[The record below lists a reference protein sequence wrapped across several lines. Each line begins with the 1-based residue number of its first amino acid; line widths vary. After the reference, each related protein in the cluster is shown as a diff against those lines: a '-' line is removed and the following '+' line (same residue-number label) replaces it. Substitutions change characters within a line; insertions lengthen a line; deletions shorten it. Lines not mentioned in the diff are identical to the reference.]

1 MKETIKIAVC
11 DDQEA
16 DRQTVLTLIA
26 AYLDQNNLYALIDT
40 YASGEALLAADISSY
55 NLVILDI
62 FMAEMNGMETA
73 KALIEKNNRLQIV
86 FATTSL
92 EFAAEAFEIEALHY
106 IVKPIEKKQFY
117 RVLDKFFEGYTSVR
131 TVEVKVGRLEES
143 VYISDILYI
152 EAKGK
157 KTLLHLKNGTLETSE
172 SLSEMAEL
180 LPKEEFCQPIRWAL
194 VSMKRIRSVSS
205 VALTLEDQTE
215 IPISR
220 GKREEIK
227 KAFADFKWME
237 MRRKMRGR

>member
-1 MKETIKIAVC
+1 MKETLRIAVC
-11 DDQEA
+11 DDQPQ
-16 DRQTVLTLIA
+16 DRQTVLNLIA
-26 AYLDQNNLYALIDT
+26 DYLDQNNLYALIT
-40 YASGEALLAADISSY
+40 PYPSGEALLAADISSY
-55 NLVILDI
+55 SLVILDI

-73 KALIEKNNRLQIV
+73 KALIEKNNHLQIV

-106 IVKPIEKKQFY
+106 IVKPVEKEQFY

-131 TVEVKVGRLEES
+131 TVEVRVGRLEES
-143 VYISDILYI
+143 VYISDLLYI

-157 KTLLHLKNGTLETSE
+157 KTLLHLKNGTLEASE

-194 VSMKRIRSVSS
+194 VSMKKIISVSS
-205 VALTLEDQTE
+205 AALKLEDQTE

>member
-1 MKETIKIAVC
+1 
-11 DDQEA
+11 
-16 DRQTVLTLIA
+16 
-26 AYLDQNNLYALIDT
+26 
-40 YASGEALLAADISSY
+40 
-55 NLVILDI
+55 
-62 FMAEMNGMETA
+62 MNGMETA
-73 KALIEKNNRLQIV
+73 KALMEKNNRLQIV

-106 IVKPIEKKQFY
+106 IVKPVEKEQFY
-117 RVLDKFFEGYTSVR
+117 RVLDKFFSGYTSVR
-131 TVEVKVGRLEES
+131 IVEVKVGRLEES
-143 VYISDILYI
+143 VYISDLLYI

-194 VSMKRIRSVSS
+194 VSMKKIVSVSS
-205 VALTLEDQTE
+205 AALKLEDQTE

-220 GKREEIK
+220 GKRDEIK

>member
-11 DDQEA
+11 DDQEQ
-16 DRQTVLTLIA
+16 DRQTVWNLIA
-26 AYLDQNNLYALIDT
+26 AYLDQNNLYAVIDA
-40 YASGEALLAADISSY
+40 YPSGEALLAADVSSY
-55 NLVILDI
+55 GLVILDI
-62 FMAEMNGMETA
+62 FMAEINGMETA

-106 IVKPIEKKQFY
+106 IVKPVEKKQLY

-131 TVEVKVGRLEES
+131 TVEVRVGRLEES
-143 VYISDILYI
+143 VYLSDLLYI

-157 KTLLHLKNGTLETSE
+157 KTLLHLKNGTLEASE

-194 VSMKRIRSVSS
+194 VSMKKIVSVSS
-205 VALTLEDQTE
+205 TALKLEDQSE

-220 GKREEIK
+220 GKRDEIK

>member
-1 MKETIKIAVC
+1 MKETRKIAVC
-11 DDQEA
+11 DDQEQ
-16 DRQTVLTLIA
+16 DRQTVLNLLA
-26 AYLDQNNLYALIDT
+26 AYLDQNNLYAVIDT
-40 YASGEALLAADISSY
+40 FSSGEALLDADVSSY
-55 NLVILDI
+55 NLVFLDI

-73 KALIEKNNRLQIV
+73 KALMEKNNRLQIV

-106 IVKPIEKKQFY
+106 IVKPVEKEQFY
-117 RVLDKFFEGYTSVR
+117 RVLDKFFSGYTSVR
-131 TVEVKVGRLEES
+131 IVEVKVGRLEES
-143 VYISDILYI
+143 VYISDLLYI

-194 VSMKRIRSVSS
+194 VSMKKIVSVSS
-205 VALTLEDQTE
+205 AALKLEDQTE

-220 GKREEIK
+220 GKRDEIK